1 MEEFNGLC
9 EDLLTR
15 ETWSEGMSLGLNLG
29 TEPSKT
35 KAVEDFPD
43 GAVDKNPP
51 ALVSVCTPSRVR
63 LFATPWTVA
72 HQAPRSTGIL
82 QARILE

>member
-15 ETWSEGMSLGLNLG
+15 EIWSERMSLGLNLG
-29 TEPSKT
+29 TEPSKR

-51 ALVSVCTPSRVR
+51 ALVSVCMPSCAQ

-72 HQAPRSTGIL
+72 YQAPRSMGFPR
-82 QARILE
+82 QEQ

>member
-72 HQAPRSTGIL
+72 HQAPRSMGFPR
-82 QARILE
+82 QEQ